1 MGTSPAQR
9 MLNRRTKS
17 ILPTTEKQLAPRG
30 SELLKADQ
38 ARIKQEQ
45 QRQLNNYNKSAKD
58 LEILEEGD
66 TIRLKP
72 FRIGKKEW
80 EKGVVLK
87 WLDEISYEIETRS
100 GTFRRDRIDLRKTPE
115 IPHEPLQTPN
125 EIEEDDNTPP
135 SAPSAP
141 SAPSTPSTPSAPSP
155 VRQSSDAVSELQ
167 PGWQGPGQLRRSA
180 WTIVRPSYLEDY
192 IA

>member
-17 ILPTTEKQLAPRG
+17 ILPTTEKQLAPQG

-45 QRQLNNYNKSAKD
+45 QRHRNNYNKSAKD

-72 FRIGKKEW
+72 FRMGKKE
-80 EKGVVLK
+80 
-87 WLDEISYEIETRS
+87 
-100 GTFRRDRIDLRKTPE
+100 
-115 IPHEPLQTPN
+115 
-125 EIEEDDNTPP
+125 
-135 SAPSAP
+135 
-141 SAPSTPSTPSAPSP
+141 
-155 VRQSSDAVSELQ
+155 
-167 PGWQGPGQLRRSA
+167 
-180 WTIVRPSYLEDY
+180 
-192 IA
+192 